1 MAKKATGNKTAKN
14 GSAATAT
21 ASNGHGNDANAMATN
36 GTVKPNGVAKI
47 SPKSADNG
55 KVESVTTETKSNTFG
70 GSTSGSIVLSLLL
83 RLLRTTLIDAPLA
96 ILFAALV
103 VTICTRH
110 IYDDYFSKNLKN
122 MEWTKQR
129 KVAEITYYDRRC
141 DPSDIS
147 TRNVA
152 DLLIQSNYTKDDC
165 VHHMMVHGASMYPD
179 LLTADTAIKL
189 RQFVLRRNAELT
201 DKDAITVIENKQRWS
216 FGIGAN
222 EDPSVA
228 KALKEIATH
237 PQLAPALEGIAGH
250 DPAVIEMTAITSAYG
265 AKDQFWHT
273 DTVAN
278 MGNDLKYSRSFVT
291 SYSLFIPLQDTTA
304 AMGATATCPGT
315 QVCHEGG
322 ADSFCADLGFQ
333 VSGKHGLWKRGYGVL
348 QNQHTYH
355 RGPAHKDQYG
365 DPRVLFILT
374 FAPRPAVRAEN
385 RMIGHGG
392 SYSIRWD
399 MWGFTLNDLAHATT
413 RMAWPWAPLKAL
425 GLYRFPGSNWGWDFP
440 SIVSMRVANEDVG
453 YEPNDLD
460 DFIEKGEPSWLPN
473 AIRNKAIE
481 KVSEEGEWI
490 EYFLACV
497 DESRNM
503 LNKINMIVVVLYL
516 GLAVLFSALQL
527 ALAQRKGTKQKTFVP
542 FALKRIV
549 ITHGLIA
556 LSGYTAL
563 RHIESTPWAK
573 HIQHGRQFTS
583 AVGASSEFYKRQIS
597 RSTLRP
603 TLPRKMDA
611 MFSIRYDGENYGSLN
626 RFMDYHPGN
635 LRLDSFIGHFASN
648 GSTETR
654 SLPQVLQ
661 DHIVKTILGEMKREG
676 RRILVQTGDGGWVV
690 MARSEAYELVTR
702 ELLKANDRLLRNLD
716 AKIALMIANARYGVL
731 RSTVMAQKFTVTQ
744 LERLRKEIFALDGI
758 NRSSS
763 SPEQSLFG
771 KMTQFSTTGTAK
783 IYQGQMNENG
793 MAAGITSL
801 SCFCDSNRCSLSND
815 GVEFLPTV
823 GDIVKAQYEG
833 KFNEFYKGK
842 VIRVNN
848 PLRGGYDVEYFDGDI
863 DRGLAPR
870 SIRRYVPPQLGEVFE
885 GKVPNTKDEWEICAI
900 TRVYETDEYDVQFE
914 DGKKGSSLSV
924 SDIRRVLWEY
934 EEGDVVLVENDSG
947 RIRSGIVSK
956 EHGNETYDVR
966 YDDGGEEVYGVPQA
980 LIHLMWRLDG
990 R

>member
-1 MAKKATGNKTAKN
+1 
-14 GSAATAT
+14 
-21 ASNGHGNDANAMATN
+21 
-36 GTVKPNGVAKI
+36 
-47 SPKSADNG
+47 
-55 KVESVTTETKSNTFG
+55 
-70 GSTSGSIVLSLLL
+70 
-83 RLLRTTLIDAPLA
+83 
-96 ILFAALV
+96 
-103 VTICTRH
+103 
-110 IYDDYFSKNLKN
+110 
-122 MEWTKQR
+122 
-129 KVAEITYYDRRC
+129 
-141 DPSDIS
+141 
-147 TRNVA
+147 
-152 DLLIQSNYTKDDC
+152 
-165 VHHMMVHGASMYPD
+165 MYPD

-189 RQFVLRRNAELT
+189 RQFVLRRNDELT

-273 DTVAN
+273 DTVAQ

-304 AMGATATCPGT
+304 AMGATETCPGT

-333 VSGKHGLWKRGYGVL
+333 VSGEQGVWKRGYGVL

-355 RGPAHKDQYG
+355 RGPAHRDQYG
-365 DPRVLFILT
+365 EPRVLFILT

-399 MWGFTLNDLAHATT
+399 MWGFTLKDLGHATT

-473 AIRNKAIE
+473 VIRTKAAE
-481 KVSEEGEWI
+481 KVIEEGEWI
-490 EYFLACV
+490 DYFLACV
-497 DESRNM
+497 DESRN
-503 LNKINMIVVVLYL
+503 LLQKVNMIVVVLYL
-516 GLAVLFSALQL
+516 GLALLFSALQL
-527 ALAQRKGTKQKTFVP
+527 ALARQKGTKQKVFVP
-542 FALKRIV
+542 SALKRIV

-556 LSGYTAL
+556 LSGYAAL

-573 HIQHGRQFTS
+573 DINHGRQFTS
-583 AVGASSEFYKRQIS
+583 AVGASSEFYKRQLS
-597 RSTLRP
+597 RSSLRP

-611 MFSIRYDGENYGSLN
+611 MFSIRYDGENFGSIN

-635 LRLDSFIGHFASN
+635 LRLDSFIGHFASYS
-648 GSTETR
+648 GTKIRTS
-654 SLPQVLQ
+654 PPALQ

-676 RRILVQTGDGGWVV
+676 RRILAQTGDGGWVV
-690 MARSEAYELVTR
+690 TTPSAAYELVTK

-716 AKIALMIANARYGVL
+716 AKIALMISNARYGVL
-731 RSTVMAQKFTVTQ
+731 RSTVMSQKFTVTQ
-744 LERLRKEIFALDGI
+744 LERLRRDIFTLPVDEMS
-758 NRSSS
+758 RTSS
-763 SPEQSLFG
+763 SPEQRVFG
-771 KMTQFSTTGTAK
+771 QMTQFSTTATAK
-783 IYQGQMNENG
+783 TYQGERHRNG
-793 MAAGITSL
+793 KAAGITSM
-801 SCFCDSNRCSLSND
+801 SCFCNPNRCSLPDD
-815 GVEFLPTV
+815 GTEFLPTV
-823 GDIVKAQYEG
+823 GDVVEAQYKG
-833 KFNEFYKGK
+833 KFNEFYKAK
-842 VIRVNN
+842 VIRANN
-848 PLRGGYDVEYFDGDI
+848 PLKGGYDVEYFDGDI

-885 GKVPNTKDEWEICAI
+885 GKVPNTKDEWEICAV
-900 TRVYETDEYDVQFE
+900 TRVHDENDEYDVQFE
-914 DGKKGSSLSV
+914 DGKKGYSLSV
-924 SDIRRVLWEY
+924 ADVRRVLWEY
-934 EEGDVVLVENDSG
+934 EEGDDVLVENDTG

-956 EHGNETYDVR
+956 EHGNETYDIR
-966 YDDGGEEVYGVPQA
+966 YDDDGEEVYGVPQA
-980 LIHLMWRLDG
+980 LIHLTWRLDE